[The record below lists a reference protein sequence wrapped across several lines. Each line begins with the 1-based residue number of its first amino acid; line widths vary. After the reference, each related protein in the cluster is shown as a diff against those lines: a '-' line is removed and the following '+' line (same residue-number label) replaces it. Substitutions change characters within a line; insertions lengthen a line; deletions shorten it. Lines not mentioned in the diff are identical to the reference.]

1 MVSVRKMQADEAG
14 QIAAV
19 AKEAASGGA
28 VLASALAS
36 HPERVRVVHMG
47 HELLGAFV
55 LAELEG
61 GVEEISG
68 LALRAEGLSAGAE
81 RAVVEYVV
89 GAARFARKRAVE
101 VVAHPHS
108 PESRHLEREGFRPSG
123 QGTKDEQ
130 RYRIDVK
137 KPGGPR
143 VSASAPSPKEIGP
156 KGPKPL

>member
-1 MVSVRKMQADEAG
+1 MHPEEAG
-14 QIAAV
+14 EIAAV
-19 AKEAASGGA
+19 AKEASSGGA
-28 VLASALAS
+28 VLAAVLSE

-55 LAELEG
+55 LTELES

-89 GAARFARKRAVE
+89 GAARFARKKAVE

-108 PESRHLEREGFRPSG
+108 AESRHLEREGFRPSG
-123 QGTKDEQ
+123 KGTKDEQ
-130 RYRIDVK
+130 RYRIEVK
-137 KPGGPR
+137 K
-143 VSASAPSPKEIGP
+143 
-156 KGPKPL
+156 